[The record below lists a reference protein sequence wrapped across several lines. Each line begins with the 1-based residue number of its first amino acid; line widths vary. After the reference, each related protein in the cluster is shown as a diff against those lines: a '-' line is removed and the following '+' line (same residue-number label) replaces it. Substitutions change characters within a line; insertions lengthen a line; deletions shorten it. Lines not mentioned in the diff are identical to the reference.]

1 MVAEPGAC
9 GGLVED
15 IFDDLGAEAAGDF
28 AVAAEGVLSGGPAL
42 LVSGG
47 AVGARLR
54 AHTGRDEEV
63 QALAKPGVV
72 VLAGVARDPGRGQA
86 AVARVAAVGGAAVH
100 VPLDVTDAESVDAA
114 AKWVDREYGR
124 LDALVNNAGILLERE
139 HKPSGTSM
147 TVLRQTFD
155 TNVFGVVQVTNA
167 MLPLLLRAPLARIV
181 NISSELG
188 SLGLTSDPDQVQ
200 SRFRLLAYNSSKT
213 ALNAITVSYA
223 NELRRTSV
231 KVNAA
236 DPGYCATDVNGF
248 SGRRMAAQ
256 GANVV
261 VTLATLGPDG
271 PTGGYFNEEGPVPW

>member
-1 MVAEPGAC
+1 M
-9 GGLVED
+9 
-15 IFDDLGAEAAGDF
+15 
-28 AVAAEGVLSGGPAL
+28 
-42 LVSGG
+42 
-47 AVGARLR
+47 
-54 AHTGRDEEV
+54 
-63 QALAKPGVV
+63 
-72 VLAGVARDPGRGQA
+72 
-86 AVARVAAVGGAAVH
+86 ARVAAVGGAAVH